1 MRRGA
6 TAAARL
12 GLLLAASALPAAQAA
27 SPRVVAELFTS
38 LGCSSCPPADAM
50 AVRLGNDPDV
60 LVLSFHVTY
69 WDDLGWKDPFS
80 SAAATER
87 QYGYARS
94 LQQRSVFT
102 PQLVIDGVQS
112 LVGSAGVVP
121 GAVARAA
128 AAGLAVHAAL
138 QARADGALEVS
149 LEGPPMGAEVWEI
162 RYVRHASTRVPGGEN
177 TGRTLETRNDV
188 TSVRNLGRFAPG
200 KLTLPPL
207 KTPDDGIAVLVQE
220 PDQGRIVGAAAN

>member
-1 MRRGA
+1 
-6 TAAARL
+6 
-12 GLLLAASALPAAQAA
+12 
-27 SPRVVAELFTS
+27 
-38 LGCSSCPPADAM
+38 M

-80 SAAATER
+80 TTAATER

-128 AAGLAVHAAL
+128 AAGLAVHGAL

-149 LEGPPMGAEVWEI
+149 LEGPAMGAEVWEI

-207 KTPDDGIAVLVQE
+207 KLPDDGIAVLVQE
-220 PDQGRIVGAAAN
+220 LDQGRIVGAAAD